1 MKKIILAIIFAVMS
15 IAAMAQAKKPTI
27 MVMPSDLWCNKNG
40 FMEIY
45 DNQGVEEPIP
55 NYRMALISSDELLPV
70 ISQINGLMADR
81 GFPLKNL
88 ESEIKAISQNSA
100 EMAAVT
106 SKDGGGIQTN
116 PLMQL
121 RQRANADII
130 IQITWTVNTVGPKR
144 SVTYTMQGLDS
155 YTSKEIATSTG
166 TGTPSFTAE
175 TAVLLSEAV
184 SQHIDEFCD
193 RLQAHFDDLFE
204 NGREVALAINV
215 FENDDDI
222 DLESEFDGKELR
234 EIIEDWIC
242 DNTVSHRYHLAD
254 DNEYYMNFD
263 EVRIPLYDEKGRPIA
278 ANNFARD
285 LVKYLKGAPC
295 TIAKVKAMNQ
305 GQGKATLIIGNK

>member
-1 MKKIILAIIFAVMS
+1 MKRILLLVLYIGMS
-15 IAAMAQAKKPTI
+15 IAAMGQAKKPTI

-45 DNQGVEEPIP
+45 DNQGVQEPIP
-55 NYRMALISSDELLPV
+55 NYRMAIINSDELLPV

-88 ESEIKAISQNSA
+88 ESEIKSINQNQA
-100 EMAAVT
+100 ELAAVT
-106 SKDGGGIQTN
+106 SKDGGSVQTN
-116 PLMQL
+116 PLQQL

-130 IQITWTVNTVGPKR
+130 IQITWNVNTIGPKR
-144 SVTYTMQGLDS
+144 SVTYTMQGIDS
-155 YTSKEIATSTG
+155 YTNKEVATSTG
-166 TGTPSFTAE
+166 TGNPSFTTE
-175 TAVLLSEAV
+175 TSVLLSEAV
-184 SQHIDEFCD
+184 SAHIDEFCD

-204 NGREVALAINV
+204 NGREVALSINV
-215 FENDDDI
+215 FENDEDI
-222 DLESEFDGKELR
+222 DLETEYDGIELR
-234 EIIEDWIC
+234 EIIEDWVS

-254 DNEYYMNFD
+254 DSEIYMNFD
-263 EVRIPLYDEKGRPIA
+263 EVRIPLYDDRGRPIS

-295 TIAKVKAMNQ
+295 EIAKVKAMNQ

>member
-1 MKKIILAIIFAVMS
+1 MKKITLAILFAVMS
-15 IAAMAQAKKPTI
+15 VAAMAQAKKPTI

-45 DNQGVEEPIP
+45 NNQGVDEPIP
-55 NYRMALISSDELLPV
+55 NYRMALINSDELIPV

-88 ESEIKAISQNSA
+88 ESEIKAINQNSA

-130 IQITWTVNTVGPKR
+130 IQITWTINTVGPKR
-144 SVTYTMQGLDS
+144 SITYTMQGLDS

-166 TGTPSFTAE
+166 TGAPSFTAE

-193 RLQAHFDDLFE
+193 RLQSYFDDLFE
-204 NGREVALAINV
+204 NGREVAMSINV

-222 DLESEFDGKELR
+222 DLETEFNGSELR
-234 EIIEDWIC
+234 EIIEDWIS

-254 DNEYYMNFD
+254 DSEYHMTFD
-263 EVRIPLYDEKGRPIA
+263 EVRIPLYDEAGKPIA
-278 ANNFARD
+278 ANNFARQ

-295 TIAKVKAMNQ
+295 SISKVKAINQ

>member
-1 MKKIILAIIFAVMS
+1 MKKITLAILFAVMS
-15 IAAMAQAKKPTI
+15 VAAMAQAKKPTI

-45 DNQGVEEPIP
+45 NNQGVDEPIP
-55 NYRMALISSDELLPV
+55 NYRMALINSDELIPV

-88 ESEIKAISQNSA
+88 ESEIKAINQNSA

-130 IQITWTVNTVGPKR
+130 IQITWTINTVGPKR
-144 SVTYTMQGLDS
+144 SITYTMQGLDS

-166 TGTPSFTAE
+166 TGAPSFTAE

-193 RLQAHFDDLFE
+193 RLQAYFDDLFE
-204 NGREVALAINV
+204 NGREVAMSINV

-222 DLESEFDGKELR
+222 DLETEFNGSELR
-234 EIIEDWIC
+234 EIIENWIS

-254 DNEYYMNFD
+254 DSEYHMTFD
-263 EVRIPLYDEKGRPIA
+263 EVRIPLYDEAGKPIA
-278 ANNFARD
+278 ANNFARQ

-295 TIAKVKAMNQ
+295 SISKVKAINQ